1 MPLSPH
7 PEPATVPHM
16 ELVVGV
22 ATVVELHD
30 GQSTAVLPMSN
41 GAPPA
46 ASETT

>member
-1 MPLSPH
+1 
-7 PEPATVPHM
+7 M

-30 GQSTAVLPMSN
+30 GHSTAVLPKPK

-46 ASETT
+46 ASGTT